1 MFASW
6 QDIDWFEWFK
16 QRGTISP
23 LPRRKPDMAGGRYL
37 INAVSAFDIET
48 TRIDLPIPEGAKQN
62 SHSFM
67 YIWQFQIE
75 DMTIIGRTWED
86 CFGMFESLR
95 DACLKLGEE
104 MGIELPPRLI
114 CFCHNLSYEW
124 QFLQGLYQFKNEEV
138 FLREPRKPIYCRMW
152 DVIEIRCSYM
162 QTNMSL
168 SHFTR
173 QMGVEQKLSG
183 QEFDYNKTRYPWT
196 ELTEYEL
203 EYCVRD
209 VRSLVAGM
217 KRKLEMDGDTLQT
230 IPLTAT
236 GYVRRDC
243 KKAIS
248 KKPLCYDIRD
258 MKPGVEEYKLLRR
271 AFRGGNTH
279 CSRRYSNKLI
289 ENVYSYDMVSCY
301 PAMQITQ
308 KFPVKKFQFLRSNL
322 DIERVMKYIGLGYAV
337 VGRYIFE
344 NLRVKDNVPIP
355 YISLAGTHTYDF
367 ITPPKTK
374 RGKMESKS
382 GGIDNGRVLYAGIC
396 ETVLTEIDLEII
408 VKQYEFDNIIVKE
421 AMIAKKDYL
430 PEEYR
435 NVVKKYYENKTVLKG
450 AETEEELYLYAKD
463 KAKLNSVYGMSCQD
477 PIHSDCLYDN
487 GDYNIRNLYNY
498 PEEAKKALAKAP
510 FPYQWGVYCTAYAR
524 KKLQEGIDLAGWDR
538 MVYCDTDSIKVI
550 GELDLSSINDKR
562 IAVAKRTGAFATDRK
577 GNTHYMGVFEEDAH
591 YTNGFISTG
600 AKRYAYIKGGCKY
613 ADSCPTYPK
622 CKMGITVSGVSK
634 KVNEK
639 TGIPFAVEELGSL
652 ENFREGFEWKES
664 AGTMA
669 VYNDEDQFVYE
680 APDGSGSV
688 VISPNVAILPTTYKM
703 GFSKDYSEL
712 LTDMIL
718 YGEYVDKRS

>member
-6 QDIDWFEWFK
+6 QEIDWVEWFRK
-16 QRGTISP
+16 RGTISP
-23 LPRRKPDMAGGRYL
+23 LPRRKPDMPGGRYL

-86 CFGMFESLR
+86 CFGMFEALR

-104 MGIELPPRLI
+104 MGIAFPPRLI
-114 CFCHNLSYEW
+114 CFCHNLSFEW
-124 QFLQGLYQFKNEEV
+124 QFLQGIYQFKNEEV

-152 DVIEIRCSYM
+152 DVLEIRCSYF

-168 SHFTR
+168 AHFTK
-173 QMGVEQKLSG
+173 QMGVETKLSG
-183 QEFDYNKTRYPWT
+183 QQFDYGKIRYPWT

-209 VRSLVAGM
+209 VRSLVEGM
-217 KRKLEMDGDTLQT
+217 KKRMLMDGDTLQT

-243 KKAIS
+243 KKALS
-248 KKPLCYDIRD
+248 VKPVCYDIRD
-258 MKPGVEEYKLLRR
+258 MKPGIEEYRLLRR

-279 CSRRYSNKLI
+279 CSRRFSNQI
-289 ENVYSYDMVSCY
+289 IDNVYSYDMVSCY
-301 PAMQITQ
+301 PAIMLTQ
-308 KFPVKKFQFLRSNL
+308 KFPMKKFQFLRSNL
-322 DIERVMKYIGLGYAV
+322 DIERVMKYVGLGYAV
-337 VGRYIFE
+337 VGRYIFQ
-344 NLRVKDNVPIP
+344 NLRIKDNVPIP

-367 ITPPKTK
+367 VTPPKTK
-374 RGKMESKS
+374 RGRMEGKL
-382 GGIDNGRVLYAGIC
+382 GGVDNGRVLYAGIC

-408 VKQYEFDNIIVKE
+408 VKQYDFDNIIVKE

-430 PEEYR
+430 PIEYR
-435 NVVKKYYENKTVLKG
+435 RVIQKYYERKTLLKS
-450 AETEEELYLYAKD
+450 AETEEEKYLYAKS
-463 KAKLNSVYGMSCQD
+463 KSLLNALFGMCCMD
-477 PIHSDCLYDN
+477 VLHADCLYD
-487 GDYNIRNLYNY
+487 GGEYTIKNLYDDL
-498 PEEAKKALAKAP
+498 EEAKKALAKA
-510 FPYQWGVYCTAYAR
+510 FLPYQIGCYTTALA
-524 KKLQEGIDLAGWDR
+524 KKFLQEGIDLAGWDR

-550 GELDLSSINDKR
+550 GELDLTELNNKR
-562 IAVAKRTGAFATDRK
+562 IALAKRAGAFAKDSK
-577 GNTHYMGVFEEDAH
+577 GVEHYMGVFEEDAH

-600 AKRYAYIKGGCKY
+600 AKRYAYIKGVCKY